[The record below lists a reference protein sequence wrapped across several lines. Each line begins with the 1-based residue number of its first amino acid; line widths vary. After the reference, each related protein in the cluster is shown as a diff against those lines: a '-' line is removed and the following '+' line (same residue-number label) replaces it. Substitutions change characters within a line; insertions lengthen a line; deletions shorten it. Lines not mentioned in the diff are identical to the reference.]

1 MYSLSPTN
9 LHLIVKAGSSH
20 PVPGLMRGAEGS
32 GAVPIVPEGSSDC
45 KWPSIWQGCCLL
57 DSPTGLGCKTD
68 GCPS

>member
-32 GAVPIVPEGSSDC
+32 GAVPIGPEVQTASGQVYGRVAACSTH
-45 KWPSIWQGCCLL
+45 PQV
-57 DSPTGLGCKTD
+57 
-68 GCPS
+68 